1 MAKRD
6 RGRPKGS
13 YSKPQIR
20 DYIGNPDIK
29 ALTEKAVEMAKA
41 GDPTMLKFVLEQIY
55 GKAPQSVDLNGGL
68 ELNITF
74 DDAFKSAFKT
84 KGDS

>member
-1 MAKRD
+1 MEIDNDFIIIISLFIIYRKMAKRD

-41 GDPTMLKFVLEQIY
+41 GDPTM
-55 GKAPQSVDLNGGL
+55 
-68 ELNITF
+68 
-74 DDAFKSAFKT
+74 
-84 KGDS
+84 